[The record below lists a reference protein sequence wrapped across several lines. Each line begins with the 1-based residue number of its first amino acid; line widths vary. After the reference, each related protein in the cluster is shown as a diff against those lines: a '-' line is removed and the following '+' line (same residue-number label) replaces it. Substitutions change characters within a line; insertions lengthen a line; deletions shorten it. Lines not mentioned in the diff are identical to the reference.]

1 MRIILDGMGGDNAPA
16 SVVEGA
22 VLASKEIRHEI
33 LLVGQEELINTELKK
48 YKYDTNKIT
57 VVNATEVISN
67 DEAPV
72 RAVRSKK
79 DSSIVRGVNMVK
91 SGEGDIFISAG
102 STGALMAGGFFF
114 LGRIQ
119 GIDRP
124 ALASVYPILGSK
136 ASLLLDA
143 GANAECKP
151 NNLLEFGIMGN
162 IYMEKVLGR
171 ENPRVGLVNLGAEA
185 AKGNTLTKAA
195 YELLE
200 QSHLNF
206 VGNVEAREVPK
217 GACDV
222 IVADGFTGN
231 VILKLTEGLAW
242 NILQTMKRKF
252 TDGVKAKLGAALL
265 DYDGFDEAGLNVMAG
280 FDLQPTR
287 EQSEQGKPIYPMTRL
302 ETFCRR
308 YQVRIGI
315 VAVPADCAQEV
326 CDSLIACGVEAIWNF
341 APVRLRVPEYVIV
354 KNENLA
360 LSLTALRMEL
370 KRQDHEA
377 PMILAE

>member
-1 MRIILDGMGGDNAPA
+1 MKIILDGMGGDHAPA
-16 SVVEGA
+16 AIVEGA
-22 VLASKEIRHEI
+22 VQASKEIDHEI
-33 LLVGQEELINTELKK
+33 HIIGQEELINAELSK
-48 YKYDTNKIT
+48 YKYNPDKIF
-57 VVNATEVISN
+57 VIDAREVITN
-67 DEAPV
+67 DDAPV

-79 DSSIVRGVNMVK
+79 DSSIVKGINKVK
-91 SGEGDIFISAG
+91 NGEGDIFISAG
-102 STGALMAGGFFF
+102 STGALMAGGLFL

-265 DYDGFDEAGLNVMAG
+265 LDKIGELKKDFDY
-280 FDLQPTR
+280 
-287 EQSEQGKPIYPMTRL
+287 SEYGGAPIL
-302 ETFCRR
+302 
-308 YQVRIGI
+308 
-315 VAVPADCAQEV
+315 
-326 CDSLIACGVEAIWNF
+326 GVKG
-341 APVRLRVPEYVIV
+341 PIV
-354 KNENLA
+354 KMHGSSSANGVKNTILKGIPFVEGKVVETIQNSVLEIEEIT
-360 LSLTALRMEL
+360 LSE
-370 KRQDHEA
+370 
-377 PMILAE
+377 

>member
-1 MRIILDGMGGDNAPA
+1 MRIILDGMGGDHAPA

-22 VLASKEIRHEI
+22 VLASKKIEHEI
-33 LLVGQEELINTELKK
+33 CIIGQEELIHAELGK
-48 YKYDTNKIT
+48 YKYDASKIT
-57 VVNATEVISN
+57 VIDAREVISN
-67 DEAPV
+67 DDAPV

-79 DSSIVRGVNMVK
+79 DSSIVKGINMVK
-91 SGEGDIFISAG
+91 NGEGDIFISAG
-102 STGALMAGGFFF
+102 STGALMAGGLFL

-124 ALASVYPILGSK
+124 ALASVYPILGKK

-206 VGNVEAREVPK
+206 IGNVEAREVPK

-242 NILQTMKRKF
+242 NILQVMKKKF

-265 DYDGFDEAGLNVMAG
+265 LD
-280 FDLQPTR
+280 
-287 EQSEQGKPIYPMTRL
+287 K
-302 ETFCRR
+302 
-308 YQVRIGI
+308 IG
-315 VAVPADCAQEV
+315 
-326 CDSLIACGVEAIWNF
+326 
-341 APVRLRVPEYVIV
+341 
-354 KNENLA
+354 
-360 LSLTALRMEL
+360 EL
-370 KRQDHEA
+370 KKDFDYSEYGGA
-377 PMILAE
+377 PILGVKGPVVKMHGSSSANAVMNTILKGIPFVEGKVVETIQNSVLEIEEITLSE

>member
-22 VLASKEIRHEI
+22 VLASKEIDHEI
-33 LLVGQEELINTELKK
+33 VIVGKEELICAELKK
-48 YKYDTNKIT
+48 HKYDTKKISI
-57 VVNATEVISN
+57 VNATEVITN
-67 DEAPV
+67 DDAPV

-79 DSSIVRGVNMVK
+79 DSSIVKGINMVK
-91 SGEGDIFISAG
+91 SGEGDVFISAG
-102 STGALMAGGFFF
+102 STGALLSGGLFL

-124 ALASVYPILGSK
+124 ALASVYPIIGGK

-162 IYMEKVLGR
+162 IYMEKVIGR

-185 AKGNTLTKAA
+185 SKGNTLTKAA

-200 QSHLNF
+200 QSHMNF
-206 VGNVEAREVPK
+206 IGNVEAREVPK

-242 NILQTMKRKF
+242 NILQTIKKKF
-252 TDGVKAKLGAALL
+252 TDGLKAKFGAALL
-265 DYDGFDEAGLNVMAG
+265 IDKLGELKKEFDY
-280 FDLQPTR
+280 
-287 EQSEQGKPIYPMTRL
+287 SEYGGAPILGVKGPVVKMH
-302 ETFCRR
+302 
-308 YQVRIGI
+308 GSSK
-315 VAVPADCAQEV
+315 AQ
-326 CDSLIACGVEAIWNF
+326 A
-341 APVRLRVPEYVIV
+341 V
-354 KNENLA
+354 KNTILKAIPFVEENVVETIQNSVLEIEEIT
-360 LSLTALRMEL
+360 LSE
-370 KRQDHEA
+370 
-377 PMILAE
+377 

>member
-1 MRIILDGMGGDNAPA
+1 MRIILDGMGGDHAPA

-22 VLASKEIRHEI
+22 VLASKKIEHEI
-33 LLVGQEELINTELKK
+33 CIIGQEELIHAELGK
-48 YKYDTNKIT
+48 YKYDAAKIT
-57 VVNATEVISN
+57 VIDAREVITN
-67 DEAPV
+67 DDAPV

-79 DSSIVRGVNMVK
+79 DSSIVKGINMVK
-91 SGEGDIFISAG
+91 NGEGDIFISAG
-102 STGALMAGGFFF
+102 STGALMAGGLFL

-124 ALASVYPILGSK
+124 ALASVYPIMGKK

-185 AKGNTLTKAA
+185 AKGSTLTKAA

-206 VGNVEAREVPK
+206 IGNVEAREVPK

-242 NILQTMKRKF
+242 NILQVMKKKF

-265 DYDGFDEAGLNVMAG
+265 LDKIGELKKDFDY
-280 FDLQPTR
+280 
-287 EQSEQGKPIYPMTRL
+287 SEYGGAPIL
-302 ETFCRR
+302 
-308 YQVRIGI
+308 
-315 VAVPADCAQEV
+315 
-326 CDSLIACGVEAIWNF
+326 GVKG
-341 APVRLRVPEYVIV
+341 PIV
-354 KNENLA
+354 KMHGSSSANAVMNTILKGIPFVEGKVVETIQNSVLEIEEIT
-360 LSLTALRMEL
+360 LSE
-370 KRQDHEA
+370 
-377 PMILAE
+377 

>member
-22 VLASKEIRHEI
+22 VLASKEINHEI
-33 LLVGQEELINTELKK
+33 VIVGKEELICAELKK
-48 YKYDTNKIT
+48 YKYEASKIT
-57 VVNATEVISN
+57 VVNATEVITN
-67 DEAPV
+67 DDAPV

-79 DSSIVRGVNMVK
+79 DSSIVKGINMVK
-91 SGEGDIFISAG
+91 SGEGDVFISAG
-102 STGALMAGGFFF
+102 STGALLSGGLFL

-124 ALASVYPILGSK
+124 ALASIYPIIGGK

-162 IYMEKVLGR
+162 IYMEKVIGR
-171 ENPRVGLVNLGAEA
+171 ENPRVGLVNLGAESS
-185 AKGNTLTKAA
+185 KGNTLTKAA

-200 QSHLNF
+200 QSHMNF
-206 VGNVEAREVPK
+206 IGNVEAREVPK

-242 NILQTMKRKF
+242 NILQTIKKKF
-252 TDGVKAKLGAALL
+252 TDGLKAKFGAALL
-265 DYDGFDEAGLNVMAG
+265 IDKLGELKKEFDY
-280 FDLQPTR
+280 
-287 EQSEQGKPIYPMTRL
+287 SEYGGAPILGVKGPVVKMH
-302 ETFCRR
+302 
-308 YQVRIGI
+308 GSSK
-315 VAVPADCAQEV
+315 AQ
-326 CDSLIACGVEAIWNF
+326 A
-341 APVRLRVPEYVIV
+341 V
-354 KNENLA
+354 KNTILKAIPFVEENVVETIQNSVLEIEEIT
-360 LSLTALRMEL
+360 LSE
-370 KRQDHEA
+370 
-377 PMILAE
+377 

>member
-1 MRIILDGMGGDNAPA
+1 MRIILDGMGGDHAPA

-22 VLASKEIRHEI
+22 VLASKKIEHEI
-33 LLVGQEELINTELKK
+33 CIIGQEELIQAELGK
-48 YKYDTNKIT
+48 YKYDAAKIT
-57 VVNATEVISN
+57 VIDAREVITN
-67 DEAPV
+67 DDAPV

-79 DSSIVRGVNMVK
+79 DSSIVKGINMVK
-91 SGEGDIFISAG
+91 NGEGDIFISAG
-102 STGALMAGGFFF
+102 STGALMAGGLFL

-124 ALASVYPILGSK
+124 ALASVYPIMGKK

-206 VGNVEAREVPK
+206 IGNVEAREVPK

-231 VILKLTEGLAW
+231 VILKLTEGSLAS
-242 NILQTMKRKF
+242 TGC
-252 TDGVKAKLGAALL
+252 T
-265 DYDGFDEAGLNVMAG
+265 
-280 FDLQPTR
+280 T
-287 EQSEQGKPIYPMTRL
+287 QGPN
-302 ETFCRR
+302 
-308 YQVRIGI
+308 
-315 VAVPADCAQEV
+315 
-326 CDSLIACGVEAIWNF
+326 ACGRATCCEALPMWEKLDKMIDEF
-341 APVRLRVPEYVIV
+341 FEGITVADL
-354 KNENLA
+354 
-360 LSLTALRMEL
+360 L
-370 KRQDHEA
+370 KK
-377 PMILAE
+377 

>member
-1 MRIILDGMGGDNAPA
+1 MRIILDGMGGDHAPA

-22 VLASKEIRHEI
+22 VLASRQIEHEI
-33 LLVGQEELINTELKK
+33 YIIGQEELIQAELAKH
-48 YKYDTNKIT
+48 KYDAGKIS
-57 VVNATEVISN
+57 VIDAREVISN
-67 DEAPV
+67 DDAPV

-79 DSSIVRGVNMVK
+79 DSSIVKGINMVK
-91 SGEGDIFISAG
+91 NGEGDIFISAG
-102 STGALMAGGFFF
+102 STGALMAGGLFL

-206 VGNVEAREVPK
+206 IGNVEAREVPK

-242 NILQTMKRKF
+242 NILQLMKKKF

-265 DYDGFDEAGLNVMAG
+265 LDKIGELKKDFDY
-280 FDLQPTR
+280 
-287 EQSEQGKPIYPMTRL
+287 SEYGGAPIL
-302 ETFCRR
+302 
-308 YQVRIGI
+308 
-315 VAVPADCAQEV
+315 
-326 CDSLIACGVEAIWNF
+326 GVKG
-341 APVRLRVPEYVIV
+341 PIV
-354 KNENLA
+354 KMHGSSSANAVMNTILKGIPFVEGKVVETIQNSVLEIEEIT
-360 LSLTALRMEL
+360 LSE
-370 KRQDHEA
+370 
-377 PMILAE
+377 